1 MDQGDEDNEWMMME
15 MPGGGGKGGKGGG
28 GVDRKKRFSEE
39 QIKSLESMFATQT
52 KLEPRQKL
60 QLARELGLQPRQV
73 AIWFQNKRARWK
85 SKQLERE
92 YSALRDDY
100 DSLLC
105 SYESLKK
112 EKLALIKQASHK
124 KMYLFLIAT
133 FLLEKLAEMLQ
144 EEPRGKYGDNA
155 AGAEDDVHSGGGV
168 GMKEE
173 FVDAGGGGATLYT
186 AEGGRT
192 TAAANKLMPQFGS
205 DDVDAGL
212 FLRPSSHA
220 TASFTASEPADHQSF
235 NFNSSW
241 PSSTEQTCSSS
252 QWWEFES

>member
-1 MDQGDEDNEWMMME
+1 MEGEDDGPEWMMDVG
-15 MPGGGGKGGKGGG
+15 GGGGKGKGGG
-28 GVDRKKRFSEE
+28 LDKNKKRFSEE

-100 DSLLC
+100 DALLC

-112 EKLALIKQASHK
+112 EKHALLKQ
-124 KMYLFLIAT
+124 
-133 FLLEKLAEMLQ
+133 LEKLAEMLQ
-144 EEPRGKYGDNA
+144 EEPRGKYGGN
-155 AGAEDDVHSGGGV
+155 AGAVAGEDVRSGVG

-173 FVDAGGGGATLYT
+173 FADAGAGLYSSEAATDGGGKFAHFT
-186 AEGGRT
+186 
-192 TAAANKLMPQFGS
+192 
-205 DDVDAGL
+205 DDDAGAGAL
-212 FLRPSSHA
+212 FRPSPQQ
-220 TASFTASEPADHQSF
+220 PAAGGLTSSGPPEHQPF
-235 NFNSSW
+235 QFHSSCW

-252 QWWEFES
+252 QWWEFESLSE

>member
-1 MDQGDEDNEWMMME
+1 MDGEEDSEWMMDLVV
-15 MPGGGGKGGKGGG
+15 GGGKGGGKGGG
-28 GVDRKKRFSEE
+28 ADRKKRFSEE

-100 DSLLC
+100 DALLS

-112 EKLALIKQASHK
+112 EKHALIKQ
-124 KMYLFLIAT
+124 
-133 FLLEKLAEMLQ
+133 LEKLAEMLH
-144 EEPRGKYGDNA
+144 EPPGKYGDNA
-155 AGAEDDVHSGGGV
+155 GAGAGDGARSG

-173 FVDAGGGGATLYT
+173 FVDARATLYSST
-186 AEGGRT
+186 EGGG
-192 TAAANKLMPQFGS
+192 TAPKLVSHFGS

-212 FLRPSSHA
+212 FLRPSSQHTPHSA
-220 TASFTASEPADHQSF
+220 AAAAGGFTSSDPADHHSF
-235 NFNSSW
+235 NFHSTW

-252 QWWEFES
+252 QWWEFESE

>member
-1 MDQGDEDNEWMMME
+1 MEGEEDNEWMMDV
-15 MPGGGGKGGKGGG
+15 GGGKGGKGGA
-28 GVDRKKRFSEE
+28 DRKKRFSEE

-100 DSLLC
+100 DALLC

-112 EKLALIKQASHK
+112 EKHALIKQ
-124 KMYLFLIAT
+124 
-133 FLLEKLAEMLQ
+133 LEKLAEMLQ
-144 EEPRGKYGDNA
+144 EPRGKYGYNA
-155 AGAEDDVHSGGGV
+155 AAGTPGGDGVRSSGV
-168 GMKEE
+168 AGMKEE
-173 FVDAGGGGATLYT
+173 FVDAGGASLYS
-186 AEGGRT
+186 AEGGGT
-192 TAAANKLMPQFGS
+192 TKLISHFAS

-212 FLRPSSHA
+212 FLRPSSQHPPPPPA
-220 TASFTASEPADHQSF
+220 AGFTSSEPADHQSF
-235 NFNSSW
+235 NFHSSW

-252 QWWEFES
+252 PWWEFESERATLLLATTMDDPSP

>member
-1 MDQGDEDNEWMMME
+1 MEGDDDGPEWMME
-15 MPGGGGKGGKGGG
+15 VGGAGATGKGKGGALDKN
-28 GVDRKKRFSEE
+28 KKRFSEE

-100 DSLLC
+100 DALLC

-112 EKLALIKQASHK
+112 EKHTLLKQ
-124 KMYLFLIAT
+124 
-133 FLLEKLAEMLQ
+133 LEKLAEMLH
-144 EEPRGKYGDNA
+144 EPRGKYSGNADA
-155 AGAEDDVHSGGGV
+155 AGAGDDVRSGV
-168 GMKEE
+168 GGMKDE
-173 FVDAGGGGATLYT
+173 FADAGAAPYSSEGGGGGKFAHFTD
-186 AEGGRT
+186 
-192 TAAANKLMPQFGS
+192 
-205 DDVDAGL
+205 DDVGAL
-212 FLRPSSHA
+212 FRPSSPQPSA
-220 TASFTASEPADHQSF
+220 AGFTSSGPPEHQPFQFHSGC
-235 NFNSSW
+235 W

-252 QWWEFES
+252 QWWEFESLSE

>member
-1 MDQGDEDNEWMMME
+1 MECEDDGPEWMME
-15 MPGGGGKGGKGGG
+15 VGGGGGKGKGGG
-28 GVDRKKRFSEE
+28 GGGALDKNKKRFSEE

-105 SYESLKK
+105 SHESLKK
-112 EKLALIKQASHK
+112 EKHALLKQ
-124 KMYLFLIAT
+124 
-133 FLLEKLAEMLQ
+133 LEKLAEMLQ
-144 EEPRGKYGDNA
+144 EPRGKYSGN
-155 AGAEDDVHSGGGV
+155 AGAGAGEDVRSGVG

-173 FVDAGGGGATLYT
+173 FADAGAGLYSSEGAEVGGKFAHFTEDDAGG
-186 AEGGRT
+186 
-192 TAAANKLMPQFGS
+192 
-205 DDVDAGL
+205 L
-212 FLRPSSHA
+212 FRPSPQQ
-220 TASFTASEPADHQSF
+220 PAAGFMSSGPPEHQPF
-235 NFNSSW
+235 QFHSSCW

-252 QWWEFES
+252 QWWEFESLSE